1 MTYNEL
7 LKIFIAG
14 LIFTFLIEILWKRLV
29 SKYKAFGGI
38 LAASLIPGTM
48 WIIAHG
54 VNNSFIV
61 QKSFL
66 WIDMAWAPAV
76 GGIVY
81 SFLINK
87 KLKGIFSNIVAA
99 LLGGA
104 IAGVIMIFIN
114 KN

>member
-1 MTYNEL
+1 MNFLEL
-7 LKIFIAG
+7 LKIFLAG
-14 LIFTFLIEILWKRLV
+14 LLFTFLIEILWKKLV
-29 SKYKAFGGI
+29 FKYKAFGGI
-38 LAASLIPGTM
+38 LAATLIPGSM
-48 WIIAHG
+48 WIIDHG
-54 VNNSFIV
+54 VKNSLIE

-81 SFLINK
+81 SLLTNK
-87 KLKGIFSNIVAA
+87 KLKGLSSNLFAA

-114 KN
+114 KI